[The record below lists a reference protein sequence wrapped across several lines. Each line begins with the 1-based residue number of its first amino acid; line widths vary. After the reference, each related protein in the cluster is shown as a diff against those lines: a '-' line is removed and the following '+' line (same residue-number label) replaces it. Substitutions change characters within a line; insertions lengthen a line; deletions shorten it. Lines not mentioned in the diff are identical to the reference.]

1 MVEEMAVAYAWHSS
15 VWKWVSIR
23 GSGDD
28 DDDDAD
34 AGGRDKYTQGRS
46 RRRKD
51 ESVRE
56 RGVVEFLWGVKWN
69 VFRRTYHAFINNIFQ
84 KLA

>member
-1 MVEEMAVAYAWHSS
+1 M
-15 VWKWVSIR
+15 SIR
-23 GSGDD
+23 GSDDD

-56 RGVVEFLWGVKWN
+56 RGVVEFLWGVK
-69 VFRRTYHAFINNIFQ
+69 
-84 KLA
+84 